1 SRPSITAKMIWT
13 FLSLVAALFVVLPAS
28 AQNGFPPQPVPKFLS
43 PTESQKLFQLPE
55 GYSLELV
62 LSEPQIKEPAVAV
75 FDGDGNMFV
84 AEMRTYM
91 QDIDGSGKYNKVSR
105 VSKHMDTN
113 GDGKYDKHI
122 VFIDKLMLPRILLP
136 LDDRLIVG
144 ETNTNDLF
152 AYRDT
157 DGDGVADEKKPFYI
171 GGNRGGNLEHQPSG
185 LIWSMDNWLY
195 TTYNAHRLR
204 LDPETGTVRKEGTGN
219 NGGQWGLTQDNH
231 GKPWYVNAGGERGPL
246 NFQVPIVYG
255 ALNTGDQ

>member
-1 SRPSITAKMIWT
+1 MKQIFSPSLIAV
-13 FLSLVAALFVVLPAS
+13 FLLTLTSQAQDNFAPQSKPPFLDPAA
-28 AQNGFPPQPVPKFLS
+28 
-43 PTESQKLFQLPE
+43 SQKLFQLPE
-55 GYSLELV
+55 GYKLELV

-91 QDIDGSGKYNKVSR
+91 QDIDGSGKFNKVSR
-105 VSKHMDTN
+105 VSKHIDTN
-113 GDGKYDKHI
+113 GDGKFDKHTI
-122 VFIDKLMLPRILLP
+122 FIDKLMLPRILLP

-144 ETNTNDLF
+144 ETNTNDLHV
-152 AYRDT
+152 YRDT
-157 DGDGVADEKKPFYI
+157 NGDGVADEKKPFYI

-204 LDPETGTVRKEGTGN
+204 LDPATGTVRKEGTGN